1 MSETAKAAKYPI
13 RAVSKLTGIGIDTL
27 RAWERRYSAVTPSRD
42 DRGRLYTESDIARL
56 RLLHRAVAAGHSVG
70 RIASLSDA
78 DLKGLAAPPA
88 AAVTL
93 APPLASLPLNTEAL
107 RQALATL
114 DTAALDHE
122 LSRLAASLSPGELV
136 QDVLLP
142 AMREA
147 GDQWHRAQC
156 GIAHEHLLSATMRS
170 LLGSFVRI
178 HARRDAHVRLV
189 FTTPSGDRHEIGI
202 LGAALLAASR
212 GLGVSYLGPDL
223 PAADIVEAVRASHA
237 QVLVLGLTLEQTGR
251 AFAREL
257 AAILDGLSPS
267 VEIWAGGSA
276 APRHAER
283 LQPRALVLGDFGM
296 YLQQLDR
303 VGQVGQRLS

>member
-1 MSETAKAAKYPI
+1 M
-13 RAVSKLTGIGIDTL
+13 
-27 RAWERRYSAVTPSRD
+27 
-42 DRGRLYTESDIARL
+42 RG
-56 RLLHRAVAAGHSVG
+56 
-70 RIASLSDA
+70 
-78 DLKGLAAPPA
+78 
-88 AAVTL
+88 
-93 APPLASLPLNTEAL
+93 
-107 RQALATL
+107 
-114 DTAALDHE
+114 
-122 LSRLAASLSPGELV
+122 
-136 QDVLLP
+136 
-142 AMREA
+142 
-147 GDQWHRAQC
+147 

-267 VEIWAGGSA
+267 VEVWAGGPA